1 MKQKK
6 ETKREELLR
15 ILSMPREQRPG
26 VKRRFIKPIGSYKD
40 ENDYQ

>member
-6 ETKREELLR
+6 ETRQQELLR

-26 VKRRFIKPIGSYKD
+26 IKHRFIKPIGSYKD
-40 ENDYQ
+40 EK